1 MSRGHIKGSQGA
13 YQGMSRGLS
22 KDVKGGISRTD
33 AKWVYQEVKG
43 VYQGGER
50 GISRRSRG
58 YIKVKGVYQESQG
71 AYQEVKG
78 VYQGGE
84 RGISRS
90 RGYIKEVK
98 GVYQGQGVISRRSR
112 GYIKRSSGHIKIC
125 QGGILR
131 NVLEFWVHLHKKPR
145 NDQGDILRDVKRNV
159 GEYTRNICDILQI
172 NSYICNIHIWH
183 IQHNIM
189 YYGITENKFNT

>member
-22 KDVKGGISRTD
+22 RDVKGGISRTD
-33 AKWVYQEVKG
+33 AKWV
-43 VYQGGER
+43 
-50 GISRRSRG
+50 
-58 YIKVKGVYQESQG
+58 
-71 AYQEVKG
+71 YQEVKG